1 MEVLSSP
8 SSASEGEQEIL
19 SLLSPCASNP
29 SDQHR
34 QVKSRVPMVIVGTQ
48 LSKSRDHMD
57 YQLSVLP
64 SYCVLSHYTNP
75 FTQDK
80 Q

>member
-1 MEVLSSP
+1 MEKVLSSP
-8 SSASEGEQEIL
+8 SSVSEGEQEM

-34 QVKSRVPMVIVGTQ
+34 QVKSRVPMVIIGTQ

-57 YQLSVLP
+57 YQLSALP